1 MMKTVYVGDCGVDDY
16 SGKLYPGG
24 CGLNVAYYA
33 NQAGLKI
40 DLVSCVGN
48 DENGNIPLDIV
59 KKIDLN
65 IAHIHRLNGATPKQ
79 IIRILPDGEKK
90 FISYDPGVISG
101 FRLNQGD
108 IKFIK
113 KHDIL
118 LTIYYSQID
127 HLFSEVMEINFQGT
141 KIIDFM
147 DGKDFKKDINFVKR
161 YASWWDIGF
170 FGLTFTDKIL
180 INDLILLAKDT
191 HKNIVITLGS
201 QGSLAVWNKKI
212 YRQKLK
218 PFKVV
223 DTTGCGDAYLA
234 GFLSSWL
241 VNKKIKQAMNLGQI
255 MAEKC
260 ATQLGSIKL

>member
-1 MMKTVYVGDCGVDDY
+1 
-16 SGKLYPGG
+16 
-24 CGLNVAYYA
+24 
-33 NQAGLKI
+33 
-40 DLVSCVGN
+40 
-48 DENGNIPLDIV
+48 
-59 KKIDLN
+59 
-65 IAHIHRLNGATPKQ
+65 
-79 IIRILPDGEKK
+79 
-90 FISYDPGVISG
+90 
-101 FRLNQGD
+101 
-108 IKFIK
+108 
-113 KHDIL
+113 
-118 LTIYYSQID
+118 
-127 HLFSEVMEINFQGT
+127 
-141 KIIDFM
+141 M

-260 ATQLGSIKL
+260 ASQLGSIEP